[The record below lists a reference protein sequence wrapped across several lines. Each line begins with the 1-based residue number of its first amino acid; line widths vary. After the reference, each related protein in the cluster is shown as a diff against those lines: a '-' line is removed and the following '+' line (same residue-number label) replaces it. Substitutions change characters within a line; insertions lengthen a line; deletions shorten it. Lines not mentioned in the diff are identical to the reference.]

1 METVNKNTYTFPDR
15 KYKNRFK
22 NYSINGKSL
31 LILLCFIFSSQVCL
45 GLTIHD
51 QTKYYTI
58 TVGRS
63 ITLYYYGISG
73 AESFSATPW
82 GMGTECIKVTSGKNG
97 QTGWCTIKAV
107 EKTTNIPVVTVSY
120 AYKNAKGEIRD
131 IYNFYNNIKIVE
143 LEAVSIPGTLTLG
156 IGESYSFSP
165 TLTPSDASTT
175 YKWDSSDESVA
186 KIENGTITALKAGNT
201 IITCTT
207 HNGKTAECKITVK
220 PTLAENITIEPSE
233 LKMDPGERKQ
243 LIATFSPENV
253 SSKKL
258 TWESSDRDVAI
269 VTNEGLV
276 VALSPGWTI
285 ISANTTDGSEISA
298 SCILQVEKSGASG
311 LKNIPSPEMHIYTKE
326 GKIHITHIDENE
338 EIKIYNPL
346 GQIIY
351 TGSPQDIPVL
361 EGKGLYIIYIGK
373 SAVKILL

>member
-31 LILLCFIFSSQVCL
+31 LILLCCIFSSQVCL

-107 EKTTNIPVVTVSY
+107 E
-120 AYKNAKGEIRD
+120 
-131 IYNFYNNIKIVE
+131 
-143 LEAVSIPGTLTLG
+143 AVSIPETLTLG

-326 GKIHITHIDENE
+326 GKIHITHIDENQ

-351 TGSPQDIPVL
+351 TGSPQDIPVI
-361 EGKGLYIIYIGK
+361 EGKGLYIIDIGK

>member
-31 LILLCFIFSSQVCL
+31 LMLLCFIFSSQVCL
-45 GLTIHD
+45 GLTNHD
-51 QTKYYTI
+51 QVKYYTI

-73 AESFSATPW
+73 AESFSATPV
-82 GMGTECIKVTSGKNG
+82 GMGIECIKITSGKNG

-107 EKTTNIPVVTVSY
+107 EKTTNVPLVTVSY
-120 AYKNAKGEIRD
+120 VYKNAKGEIRD

-233 LKMDPGERKQ
+233 LKMNPGERKQ
-243 LIATFSPENV
+243 LTATLSPENV

-258 TWESSDRDVAI
+258 AWESCHRNQRRSGRCSFARLDNYLRQYDRRQRNFGQLHITSRKIGSVGF
-269 VTNEGLV
+269 EEY
-276 VALSPGWTI
+276 SQPGN
-285 ISANTTDGSEISA
+285 A
-298 SCILQVEKSGASG
+298 
-311 LKNIPSPEMHIYTKE
+311 HIYQRRKN
-326 GKIHITHIDENE
+326 TH
-338 EIKIYNPL
+338 YP
-346 GQIIY
+346 Y
-351 TGSPQDIPVL
+351 R
-361 EGKGLYIIYIGK
+361 
-373 SAVKILL
+373 

>member
-1 METVNKNTYTFPDR
+1 MKTIDKKTLTSPGIKLQNMSRYHNIKR
-15 KYKNRFK
+15 
-22 NYSINGKSL
+22 ISL
-31 LILLCFIFSSQVCL
+31 LVLLYFIFGSQVCF
-45 GLTIHD
+45 GLTYHD
-51 QTKYYTI
+51 QVKYYTI

-63 ITLYYYGISG
+63 ITLYYYSIGG
-73 AESFSATPW
+73 AVSFTATPW

-107 EKTTNIPVVTVSY
+107 EKTTNVPVVTVSY

-175 YKWDSSDESVA
+175 YKWNTSDESVA
-186 KIENGTITALKAGNT
+186 KMENGTITALKAGST

-220 PTLAENITIEPSE
+220 PTLAEKITIEPDE
-233 LKMDPGERKQ
+233 LKMNPEERKQ
-243 LIATFSPENV
+243 LTATLSPENV

-258 TWESSDRDVAI
+258 VWESSDRDVAI

-276 VALSPGWTI
+276 VALSPGWAI

-311 LKNIPSPEMHIYTKE
+311 LKNIPDPEMRIYAKE
-326 GKIHITHIDENE
+326 GKIHITDIDENE

-351 TGSPQDIPVL
+351 TGKPQDIPVI

-373 SAVKILL
+373 SPAKILL

>member
-31 LILLCFIFSSQVCL
+31 LMLLCFIFSSQVCL
-45 GLTIHD
+45 GLTNHD
-51 QTKYYTI
+51 QVKYYTI

-73 AESFSATPW
+73 AESFSATPV
-82 GMGTECIKVTSGKNG
+82 GMGIECIKITSGKNG
-97 QTGWCTIKAV
+97 QTGWCTIKAI
-107 EKTTNIPVVTVSY
+107 EKTTNVPLVTVSY
-120 AYKNAKGEIRD
+120 VYKNAKGEIRD

-207 HNGKTAECKITVK
+207 HNGKTAECRSGRCSFARLDNYLRQYDRRQRNFGQLHITSRKIGSVGF
-220 PTLAENITIEPSE
+220 EEYSQ
-233 LKMDPGERKQ
+233 PGN
-243 LIATFSPENV
+243 A
-253 SSKKL
+253 
-258 TWESSDRDVAI
+258 
-269 VTNEGLV
+269 
-276 VALSPGWTI
+276 
-285 ISANTTDGSEISA
+285 
-298 SCILQVEKSGASG
+298 
-311 LKNIPSPEMHIYTKE
+311 HIYQRRKN
-326 GKIHITHIDENE
+326 TH
-338 EIKIYNPL
+338 YP
-346 GQIIY
+346 Y
-351 TGSPQDIPVL
+351 R
-361 EGKGLYIIYIGK
+361 
-373 SAVKILL
+373 

>member
-15 KYKNRFK
+15 KYKNKFK

-220 PTLAENITIEPSE
+220 PT
-233 LKMDPGERKQ
+233 
-243 LIATFSPENV
+243 
-253 SSKKL
+253 
-258 TWESSDRDVAI
+258 
-269 VTNEGLV
+269 
-276 VALSPGWTI
+276 
-285 ISANTTDGSEISA
+285 
-298 SCILQVEKSGASG
+298 
-311 LKNIPSPEMHIYTKE
+311 
-326 GKIHITHIDENE
+326 
-338 EIKIYNPL
+338 
-346 GQIIY
+346 
-351 TGSPQDIPVL
+351 
-361 EGKGLYIIYIGK
+361 
-373 SAVKILL
+373 